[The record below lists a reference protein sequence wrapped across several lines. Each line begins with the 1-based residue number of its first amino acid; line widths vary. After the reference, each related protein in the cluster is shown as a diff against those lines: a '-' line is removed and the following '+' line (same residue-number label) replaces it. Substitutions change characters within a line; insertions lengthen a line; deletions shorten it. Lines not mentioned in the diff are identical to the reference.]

1 MHYNCCLL
9 IGSSCQLPLPTC
21 INENEWM
28 NDINYFLTQYDETD
42 LPKIQVQPVTVASL
56 GMLQGNPPSS
66 KPFIAGATLN
76 FSGCHFYFK

>member
-42 LPKIQVQPVTVASL
+42 LPKIQVQPVTVASP